1 MAKNYFDR
9 YVWLIGVI
17 NRHGHIRKEDIDR
30 LWARSSLNEKRDK
43 ELPERTFHN
52 HRQAILD
59 VFGIDIK
66 CDRSLGY
73 YIADDDADGSE
84 VRQWMLESLSLGNV
98 LSETKDMRDSIL
110 FEKVPSSRK

>member
-9 YVWLIGVI
+9 YIWLIEVI
-17 NRHGHIRKEDIDR
+17 NRHGHITKKEIDE
-30 LWARSSLNEKRDK
+30 LWYSSSLNEKRDR

-59 VFGIDIK
+59 TFGIEIK

-73 YIADDDADGSE
+73 YLANSEDLEGDDI
-84 VRQWMLESLSLGNV
+84 RKWLLESLSLNN
-98 LSETKDMRDSIL
+98 LLRESKDMRGAIL
-110 FEKVPSSRK
+110 F